1 MEIYFCLLQR
11 DIKVQIAAVWTH
23 ITSIKQ
29 MKIRSDKPFIIPTL
43 GKFLEIKKRNKGKG
57 EKPDYKERQNDQ
69 IRGCSS
75 SNTTPAPPHV
85 SVSPHYKPEQQN
97 ITLLFYDTK

>member
-29 MKIRSDKPFIIPTL
+29 MKIKSDKPFISPTL
-43 GKFLEIKKRNKGKG
+43 GKFLEIKKRNKRKGK
-57 EKPDYKERQNDQ
+57 KPDYKERQNNQ
-69 IRGCSS
+69 IRGCSL
-75 SNTTPAPPHV
+75 SNTTPAPPCV
-85 SVSPHYKPEQQN
+85 RFT
-97 ITLLFYDTK
+97 TLQTRTTKHNLTVL

>member
-29 MKIRSDKPFIIPTL
+29 MKIKSDKPFISPTL
-43 GKFLEIKKRNKGKG
+43 GKFLEIKKEIKGK
-57 EKPDYKERQNDQ
+57 ERNL
-69 IRGCSS
+69 
-75 SNTTPAPPHV
+75 TT
-85 SVSPHYKPEQQN
+85 KKDKM
-97 ITLLFYDTK
+97 IK